1 MKLYTI
7 KKREDFIK
15 LQKESIIK
23 YYGKTVTILFKETEE
38 KYILENQEQFA
49 RIGIVATKKIDNRA
63 VIRNKIKRRLREA
76 VRKISKESCNLF
88 VNHADYEVIAKK
100 DFLDYRYQEIV
111 DDLNDIFLKVKI
123 KYEQHKLYI

>member
-15 LQKESIIK
+15 LKKESIIK

-111 DDLNDIFLKVKI
+111 DDLNNIFLKVKI

>member
-23 YYGKTVTILFKETEE
+23 YYGKTVTILFKKTEG

-49 RIGIVATKKIDNRA
+49 RIGVVATKKIDNRA

-100 DFLDYRYQEIV
+100 DFLGYKYQEIV
-111 DDLNDIFLKVKI
+111 DDLKDIFLKVKI